1 MNMKYAIFDGDNL
14 INTTLI
20 SYLEALKLFK
30 KIQTSL
36 LEHTNPK
43 LYELKELHHIDERI
57 AFEEGKEIEY
67 RVLPSK
73 WTPTKK
79 PSWDKGVEYRIK
91 SKAPTCQVKIGTYST
106 NISQVT
112 IYRIDETF
120 NENSKAYGVCV
131 NTDGKEVTI
140 ITDRNGMLTHWNN
153 KPMVWNDEPARSNVR
168 IDLTSWRPL

>member
-57 AFEEGKEIEY
+57 AFERGEVIEY
-67 RVLPSK
+67 RMLPNK
-73 WTPTKK
+73 WTVTGK
-79 PSWDKGVEYRIK
+79 PSWGEDVEYRVK
-91 SKAPTCQVKIGTYST
+91 PKAPTCQVKIGIYTT